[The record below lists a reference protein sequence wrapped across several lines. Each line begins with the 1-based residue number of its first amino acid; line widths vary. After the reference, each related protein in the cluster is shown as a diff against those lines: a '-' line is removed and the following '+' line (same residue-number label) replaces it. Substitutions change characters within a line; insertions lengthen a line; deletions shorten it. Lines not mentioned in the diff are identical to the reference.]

1 MTGGP
6 GAAALAS
13 RTLAAQPAAAIN
25 YGILGDAA
33 KGLGRYDQA
42 AAAYKSL
49 ARLQPGLVAS
59 VLGARLEWLQGNR
72 RGALLSFENAV
83 MDGDRHPALLAWS
96 QAGYANAIFED
107 SGVLG
112 AEQTYLA
119 ALRSDSRAL
128 TALAGLTRLRAGQ
141 GRLAEAT
148 DLLHRAVSLAPLP
161 AYLTELAD
169 VYTLRGQREQAG
181 ASLQR
186 GWDAYGQQS
195 ARGVDVALLQTEAA
209 LDHGRRIPDA
219 AIVARRAL
227 ASSQDSETADRAAW
241 VLYLAGQ
248 SQAAWTAESGAINH
262 GLKSATTYFH
272 AGLILDRLHDP
283 LTAFSYLRAAVML
296 NPNFSIQYAPSLGTA
311 LRRLAGRH

>member
-13 RTLAAQPAAAIN
+13 RTIAAQPAAAIN

-96 QAGYANAIFED
+96 QAEYANAIFED

-119 ALRSDSRAL
+119 ALRSDSRAPAAL
-128 TALAGLTRLRAGQ
+128 TGLTRLRAGQ